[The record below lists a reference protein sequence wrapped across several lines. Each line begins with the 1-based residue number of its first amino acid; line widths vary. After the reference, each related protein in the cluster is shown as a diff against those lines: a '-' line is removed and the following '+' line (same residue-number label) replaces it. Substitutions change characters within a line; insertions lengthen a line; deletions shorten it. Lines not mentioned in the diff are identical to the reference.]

1 MIRPIGIFWGLIG
14 WGLEDLAI
22 LAKADRHGALAG
34 TDHHLRRGTDRWRG
48 QHHAAGQDQAQ
59 AKRERC

>member
-1 MIRPIGIFWGLIG
+1 MVGALGIFWGLIG
-14 WGLEDLAI
+14 WGLDDLAI